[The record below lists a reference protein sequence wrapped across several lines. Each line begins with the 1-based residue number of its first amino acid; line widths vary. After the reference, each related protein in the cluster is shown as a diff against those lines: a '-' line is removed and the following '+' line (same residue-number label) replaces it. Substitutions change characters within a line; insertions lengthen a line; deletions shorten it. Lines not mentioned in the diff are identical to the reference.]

1 MILLLPS
8 PICGN
13 LKILCLWRSAIACG
27 GGDGGGVL
35 LHQKVSMWGWLAWL
49 GSAWLCFL
57 AQKKL
62 LDSYHDSFMS
72 LLINT

>member
-27 GGDGGGVL
+27 GGGVL
-35 LHQKVSMWGWLAWL
+35 LHWKVSMWGSLTWL
-49 GSAWLCFL
+49 GLALCPGTKKIAGFL
-57 AQKKL
+57 
-62 LDSYHDSFMS
+62 S
-72 LLINT
+72 

>member
-27 GGDGGGVL
+27 GGDGGGVP

-49 GSAWLCFL
+49 GLALCPGTKKIAGFL
-57 AQKKL
+57 
-62 LDSYHDSFMS
+62 S
-72 LLINT
+72 